1 MMFNNIKKAIILCIG
16 ITLILPWKV
25 SLAIENKSEL
35 LIIYDQYKEYA
46 SKNNNLNYVI
56 KMALTTGKNIELRK
70 INSYTTEDLNNA
82 EGIIILSN
90 EEGSF
95 KGPEVEELYI
105 RSEKLL
111 WIGKNSSDEEVV
123 PLNFKD
129 KRSILEI
136 KKKINDK
143 FNNKENKKRNCY
155 LLIDEVYPYD
165 DLNWLVKKAD
175 YLYDQGIPFLV
186 SAMGVYENLEF
197 DAMKRYVEAL
207 RYCVASGG
215 TVILGDPY
223 LYDKGPTEEELMQNV
238 SIAQDAFVNYKVYP
252 IATTINDYYL
262 YRNDRKKYLDET
274 STIIINENQNLG
286 VIDFEKYSIGY
297 FDNVLLKIDG
307 EELNFSKELLT
318 DVAIGIKGNEP
329 IKDLQEKIR
338 LYKKKGIEFSNTINL
353 ESKLTFGNNKIT
365 NNRNGLMVNDVNLR
379 GNKFLSKQGLYGDE
393 DKNLEDEIPEK
404 SGIIDLTNVNKG
416 IFVIAIM
423 GVIVFIIFFL
433 YSLKIDKKKY
443 FK

>member
-1 MMFNNIKKAIILCIG
+1 MMFNNIKKVIILCIG
-16 ITLILPWKV
+16 ITLILPWEV

-46 SKNNNLNYVI
+46 SENNNLNYVI

-165 DLNWLVKKAD
+165 DLNLLVKKAD

-223 LYDKGPTEEELMQNV
+223 LYDKGPTEDELMQNV

-252 IATTINDYYL
+252 IAITINDYYL

-274 STIIINENQNLG
+274 STIIINENKNLG
-286 VIDFEKYSIGY
+286 VIDFEKYSIGD

-338 LYKKKGIEFSNTINL
+338 LYKKRGIEFSNTINL

-365 NNRNGLMVNDVNLR
+365 NNRDGLMVNDVNLR
-379 GNKFLSKQGLYGDE
+379 GNKFLSKEGLYGNG
-393 DKNLEDEIPEK
+393 DKSLENDIPEK
-404 SGIIDLTNVNKG
+404 SGIVDLTNVNKG
-416 IFVIAIM
+416 IFVIAII
-423 GVIVFIIFFL
+423 GVIVFIIVFL

>member
-1 MMFNNIKKAIILCIG
+1 MMFNNIKKAIILCIE

-46 SKNNNLNYVI
+46 SENNNLNYVI

-70 INSYTTEDLNNA
+70 INSYTAEDLNNA

-90 EEGSF
+90 EEGSL
-95 KGPEVEELYI
+95 KKNQVEELYT

-111 WIGKNSSDEEVV
+111 WIGKNSSDKEVV
-123 PLNFKD
+123 PLNFKG

-165 DLNWLVKKAD
+165 DLNLLVKKAD

-197 DAMKRYVEAL
+197 DAMKRYVETL

-223 LYDKGPTEEELMQNV
+223 LYDKGPTEEELMRNV

-252 IATTINDYYL
+252 IAITINDYYL

-338 LYKKKGIEFSNTINL
+338 LYKKRGIEFSNTINL

-365 NNRNGLMVNDVNLR
+365 NNRDGLMVNDVNLR

-393 DKNLEDEIPEK
+393 DKSLEDEIPEK
-404 SGIIDLTNVNKG
+404 SGIVDLTNVNRG

-423 GVIVFIIFFL
+423 GGIVFIIFFL

>member
-1 MMFNNIKKAIILCIG
+1 MFNNIKKAIILCIG

>member
-16 ITLILPWKV
+16 ITLILPCKV

>member
-1 MMFNNIKKAIILCIG
+1 M
-16 ITLILPWKV
+16 
-25 SLAIENKSEL
+25 
-35 LIIYDQYKEYA
+35 
-46 SKNNNLNYVI
+46 
-56 KMALTTGKNIELRK
+56 
-70 INSYTTEDLNNA
+70 
-82 EGIIILSN
+82 
-90 EEGSF
+90 
-95 KGPEVEELYI
+95 
-105 RSEKLL
+105 
-111 WIGKNSSDEEVV
+111 
-123 PLNFKD
+123 
-129 KRSILEI
+129 
-136 KKKINDK
+136 
-143 FNNKENKKRNCY
+143 
-155 LLIDEVYPYD
+155 
-165 DLNWLVKKAD
+165 LVKKAD
-175 YLYDQGIPFLV
+175 YLYEQGIPFLV

-223 LYDKGPTEEELMQNV
+223 LYDKGPTEEELMQNI

-252 IATTINDYYL
+252 IAITINDYYL

-274 STIIINENQNLG
+274 STIIINENKNLG
-286 VIDFEKYSIGY
+286 VIDFEKYSIGD

-318 DVAIGIKGNEP
+318 DVAIGIKGNDP

-365 NNRNGLMVNDVNLR
+365 NNRNGLRVNDVNLR
-379 GNKFLSKQGLYGDE
+379 GNKFLSKEELYGDE
-393 DKNLEDEIPEK
+393 DKSLEDEIPEK
-404 SGIIDLTNVNKG
+404 SGIVDLTNVNKG
-416 IFVIAIM
+416 IFVIAII